1 MDGLRQDLRFR
12 AAHTGRQPRLRWG
25 RRGDVRPRRQYCDL
39 HADGSAAPPPAPGE
53 GAGAA
58 RGARRVG
65 SVLGSRHSHS
75 ASLAELS
82 HSMFLEMRDKA
93 DVFAGVLRQHQPLH
107 HPLAGAHEGGNQ
119 PGPPGVV
126 IEPPLE
132 DAGDFGRGS
141 HQVRQLVQDKGERR
155 PAVPPSDAA
164 ADRGVP
170 QRAAPSWRTAFQ
182 WLLSVGSFDP

>member
-1 MDGLRQDLRFR
+1 MDGLRQDLRFALR
-12 AAHTGRQPRLRWG
+12 TLAGNPGFAGVAVVTFALGANTAIFTLMDQVLLRLLPVKAPERLVVLDGWG
-25 RRGDVRPRRQYCDL
+25 PF
-39 HADGSAAPPPAPGE
+39 S
-53 GAGAA
+53 
-58 RGARRVG
+58 
-65 SVLGSRHSHS
+65 GSRHSHS

-82 HSMFLEMRDKA
+82 HPMFLGMRDKA

-107 HPLAGAHEGGNQ
+107 HPLAGTREGGNQ

-132 DAGDFGRGS
+132 DAADFGRGS

-170 QRAAPSWRTAFQ
+170 QRAALSWRTAFQ
-182 WLLSVGSFDP
+182 WLLSVRSFDP

>member
-1 MDGLRQDLRFR
+1 MDGLRQDLRFALR
-12 AAHTGRQPRLRWG
+12 TLAGNPGFAGVAVVTFALGANTAIFTLMDQLLLRLLP
-25 RRGDVRPRRQYCDL
+25 VKAPVL
-39 HADGSAAPPPAPGE
+39 DGPGPFS
-53 GAGAA
+53 
-58 RGARRVG
+58 G
-65 SVLGSRHSHS
+65 STHSHS

-82 HSMFLEMRDKA
+82 HPMFLEMRDKA
-93 DVFAGVLRQHQPLH
+93 DVSAGVLRQHQPLH